1 MHLYL
6 GIAFTAFTTLAI
18 EITLVR
24 LLSLITWYHLAFFAI
39 STAMLGMTAGA
50 VTVYSRRESFAGEK
64 LERAVSLACIA
75 YALVVPLMLVELNLM
90 PLGFERAGVN
100 VMSVGAFILATLAC
114 ALPFYFSGIAIAAVL
129 TLSKAPIGRLYAA
142 DLLGAGAGC
151 LFVLAG
157 LGMVDAP
164 SFVLLCGAIG
174 GVAATTFAWH
184 LSGAVRYA
192 GLAVFVL
199 GVGMAMLNVSS
210 SDGIRPYTVK
220 EQIVDPDR
228 IQLER
233 WNSYSHVVVDKPFMG
248 PPQYWGASEIA
259 PVDPIPQF
267 WMRIDGAAGTT
278 VRGYQSW
285 ADIEHLRYDITAAAY
300 YLRPSGG
307 ACIIGVGGG
316 RDLQTALLFGHE
328 QVLGVDVN
336 EIFIDLQQNEFAEF
350 AGLSGRDEVTLVAD
364 EARSYLSRT
373 DEKFSVVQ
381 MSLIDTWAATGAGAF
396 SFTENALYTVEGWQV
411 FLDHLKPDG
420 LFTVSRWHSPENLG
434 ETGRTVSLAVAAL
447 LRRGITDP
455 ARHIAMLTATNL
467 STIMLSQQPM
477 SAADIAGL
485 RALHDDLGFKLEI
498 LPGEPPENTAL
509 RRIVASKSLDE
520 LRDQIR
526 DETLNYDPPT
536 DDSPYFF
543 NMLRLGN
550 LDAGS
555 GVLQGNLT
563 ATITLIALLFALS
576 VLCLVTVI
584 LPLMI
589 RSGPSAPATTPWAQL
604 WTAMVYFSL
613 IGTGFMFTE
622 IGLIQKLSVFLGHP
636 VYALGILLFT
646 IILAAGIGSSLSE
659 FLPRRK
665 CPLIAAA
672 LATAAAIVGASYLLS
687 ALVAAMATSA
697 MPVRIMASIALIAPL
712 GVALGLFFPV
722 GMGLAKQQQMPETP
736 WFWALNGV
744 FGVLASALAVFVAIY
759 FSISANFWLGA
770 FCYLALIP
778 LLTRMV
784 TARVESAAALVES

>member
-50 VTVYSRRESFAGEK
+50 VTVYWRRESFAGEK

-278 VRGYQSW
+278 VRGYQSR

-550 LDAGS
+550 LAAARNAGS
-555 GVLQGNLT
+555 GVLQGQPYGNYY
-563 ATITLIALLFALS
+563 ADRIAVCTKRAVFGDSDSTVDDQKRTFGSGHNAVGAAVDGDGLFFS
-576 VLCLVTVI
+576 DWYRVHVYRDRSDSKTFG
-584 LPLMI
+584 LP
-589 RSGPSAPATTPWAQL
+589 GPSGVRARYPAVYYYPGRGHRQQPERIPATTKMPVDRSCSRNGGCNCWR
-604 WTAMVYFSL
+604 L
-613 IGTGFMFTE
+613 IPFVRVGRGHGDECHAGQDHGVHCTDCTVRSRPR
-622 IGLIQKLSVFLGHP
+622 SVFFPLAWGWRNSSRCPRHP
-636 VYALGILLFT
+636 GSGRSTAS
-646 IILAAGIGSSLSE
+646 LAYWL
-659 FLPRRK
+659 RRWRF
-665 CPLIAAA
+665 
-672 LATAAAIVGASYLLS
+672 SWRS
-687 ALVAAMATSA
+687 TSA
-697 MPVRIMASIALIAPL
+697 SPRTSGWAHSAIWPL
-712 GVALGLFFPV
+712 FR
-722 GMGLAKQQQMPETP
+722 
-736 WFWALNGV
+736 
-744 FGVLASALAVFVAIY
+744 
-759 FSISANFWLGA
+759 
-770 FCYLALIP
+770 C
-778 LLTRMV
+778 
-784 TARVESAAALVES
+784 

>member
-6 GIAFTAFTTLAI
+6 GIALISFTTLAV

-50 VTVYSRRESFAGEK
+50 VTVFLRRDAFAGDK
-64 LERAVSLACIA
+64 LERSVSLACVG
-75 YALVVPLMLVELNLM
+75 YALVVPLMLIELNLM
-90 PLGFERAGVN
+90 PLGFERTGVN
-100 VMSVGAFILATLAC
+100 VMSVGAFVFATLAC

-129 TLSKAPIGRLYAA
+129 TLSKEPIGRLYAA
-142 DLLGAGAGC
+142 DLLGAAAGC
-151 LFVLAG
+151 LLVLAG
-157 LGMVDAP
+157 LRLVDAP
-164 SFVLLCGAIG
+164 SFVLFCGAIG
-174 GVAATTFAWH
+174 GLAALIFAWR

-192 GLAVFVL
+192 GLAAFAL
-199 GVGMAMLNVSS
+199 GTGFAILNVGS

-220 EQIVDPDR
+220 ERVVDPDR
-228 IQLER
+228 ILLER
-233 WNSYSHVVVDKPFMG
+233 WNSYSHVVVDQPFVG
-248 PPQYWGASEIA
+248 PPQYWGASEKA
-259 PVDPIPQF
+259 PREPIPQF

-278 VRGYQSW
+278 VRGFQSL

-316 RDLQTALLFGHE
+316 RDMQTALLFGHE
-328 QVLGVDVN
+328 RVIGVDVN
-336 EIFIDLQQNEFAEF
+336 EIFIKLQQTEFAEF

-373 DEKFSVVQ
+373 DEKFAIIQ

-467 STIMLSQQPM
+467 STIILSPQPM
-477 SAADIAGL
+477 PAADIAGL

-498 LPGEPPENTAL
+498 LPGERPDNADL
-509 RRIVASKSLDE
+509 RRIVAARSLDE
-520 LRDQIR
+520 LQDRIRDQ
-526 DETLNYDPPT
+526 TLNFDPPT

-550 LDAGS
+550 LAAARDAGS

-563 ATITLIALLFALS
+563 ATITLLALLFALS

-584 LPLMI
+584 LPLLM
-589 RSGPSAPATTPWAQL
+589 RRGSSARAITPWSQL

-622 IGLIQKLSVFLGHP
+622 IGLIQRLSVFLGHP
-636 VYALGILLFT
+636 VYALGVLLFT
-646 IILAAGIGSSLSE
+646 IILAAGIGSGLSE
-659 FLPRRK
+659 FLPRRLR
-665 CPLIAAA
+665 PLVAAA
-672 LATAAAIVGASYLLS
+672 LFTAAAIVGASYLLS
-687 ALVAAMATSA
+687 ALVTVMATSA
-697 MPVRIMASIALIAPL
+697 MPMRIMASIAAIAPL

-759 FSISANFWLGA
+759 FSISVNFLLGA

-784 TARVESAAALVES
+784 TARVA

>member
-6 GIAFTAFTTLAI
+6 GIAFIAFTTLAI

-50 VTVYSRRESFAGEK
+50 VTVYLRRESFAGEK
-64 LERAVSLACIA
+64 LERSVSLACIA
-75 YALVVPLMLVELNLM
+75 YALVVPVMLIELNLM
-90 PLGFERAGVN
+90 PLGFERAGVT

-129 TLSKAPIGRLYAA
+129 TLSQAPIGRLYAA
-142 DLLGAGAGC
+142 DLVGAAAGC

-157 LGMVDAP
+157 LGLVDAP

-174 GVAATTFAWH
+174 GVAAMTFAWR
-184 LSGAVRYA
+184 LPGALRYA

-199 GVGMAMLNVSS
+199 GVGMAMLNVGS

-248 PPQYWGASEIA
+248 PPQYWGASEKA
-259 PVDPIPQF
+259 PKEPIPQF

-278 VRGYQSW
+278 VRGYQSR

-328 QVLGVDVN
+328 RVIGVDVN

-447 LRRGITDP
+447 LIRGITDP

-526 DETLNYDPPT
+526 DQTLNYDPPT

-550 LDAGS
+550 LAAARDAGS

-584 LPLMI
+584 LPLMM
-589 RSGPSAPATTPWAQL
+589 RSGPSAPATTPWSQL

-622 IGLIQKLSVFLGHP
+622 IGLIQRLSVFLGHP

-659 FLPRRK
+659 FLPRRIR
-665 CPLIAAA
+665 PLVAAA
-672 LATAAAIVGASYLLS
+672 LITAAAIVGASYLLS

-697 MPVRIMASIALIAPL
+697 MPMRIMASIALIAPL

-736 WFWALNGV
+736 WLWALNGV

-759 FSISANFWLGA
+759 FSISANFLLGA
-770 FCYLALIP
+770 ICYLALIP

-784 TARVESAAALVES
+784 AVRAA

>member
-6 GIAFTAFTTLAI
+6 GIALISFTTLAV
-18 EITLVR
+18 EIALVR

-50 VTVYSRRESFAGEK
+50 VTVFLRRDAFAGDK
-64 LERAVSLACIA
+64 LERSVSLACVG
-75 YALVVPLMLVELNLM
+75 YALVVPLMLIELNLM
-90 PLGFERAGVN
+90 PLGFERTGVN
-100 VMSVGAFILATLAC
+100 VMSVGAFVFATLAC

-129 TLSKAPIGRLYAA
+129 TLSREPIGRLYAA
-142 DLLGAGAGC
+142 DLLGAAAGC
-151 LFVLAG
+151 LLVLAG
-157 LGMVDAP
+157 LRLVDAP
-164 SFVLLCGAIG
+164 SFVLFCGAIG
-174 GVAATTFAWH
+174 GLAALIFAWR
-184 LSGAVRYA
+184 LSGAVRYV
-192 GLAVFVL
+192 GLAAFAL
-199 GVGMAMLNVSS
+199 GTGFAILNVGS

-220 EQIVDPDR
+220 ERVVDPDR
-228 IQLER
+228 ILLER
-233 WNSYSHVVVDKPFMG
+233 WNSYSHVVVDKPFVG
-248 PPQYWGASEIA
+248 PPQYWGASEKA
-259 PVDPIPQF
+259 PREPIPQF

-278 VRGYQSW
+278 VRGFQSR

-307 ACIIGVGGG
+307 AFIIGVGGG
-316 RDLQTALLFGHE
+316 RDMQTALLFGHE
-328 QVLGVDVN
+328 HVIGVDVN
-336 EIFIDLQQNEFAEF
+336 EIFIQLLQAEFAEF

-373 DEKFSVVQ
+373 DEKFAIIQ

-467 STIMLSQQPM
+467 STIILSQQPM

-498 LPGEPPENTAL
+498 LPGERPDNADL
-509 RRIVASKSLDE
+509 RRIVAAKSLDE
-520 LRDQIR
+520 LQNQIR
-526 DETLNYDPPT
+526 DQTLNYDPPT
-536 DDSPYFF
+536 DDNPYFF

-550 LDAGS
+550 LAAARNAGS

-584 LPLMI
+584 LPLLM
-589 RSGPSAPATTPWAQL
+589 RRGSSARATTPWSQL

-622 IGLIQKLSVFLGHP
+622 IGLIQRLSVFLGHP
-636 VYALGILLFT
+636 MYALGVLLFT
-646 IILAAGIGSSLSE
+646 IILAAGIGSGLSE
-659 FLPRRK
+659 FLPRRPR
-665 CPLIAAA
+665 PLVAAA
-672 LATAAAIVGASYLLS
+672 LVTAAAIVGASYLLS
-687 ALVAAMATSA
+687 AFVTVMATSA
-697 MPVRIMASIALIAPL
+697 MPMRIMASIAVIAPL
-712 GVALGLFFPV
+712 GLALGLFFPV

-759 FSISANFWLGA
+759 FGISVNFLLGA

-784 TARVESAAALVES
+784 TARVA